1 MSKSKAEKT
10 RRKDRSRDGGTAA
23 LASHPTVT
31 TVRTLLKNKKER
43 RIFLLLTIPVL
54 LAQYFFWSWMGWS
67 AIIMVP

>member
-1 MSKSKAEKT
+1 MSKSKAEKA
-10 RRKDRSRDGGTAA
+10 RRKDRSRDGNTTAF
-23 LASHPTVT
+23 ASHPIVT
-31 TVRTLLKNKKER
+31 GIRALLKNKKER

>member
-1 MSKSKAEKT
+1 MSKSKAAKG
-10 RRKDRSRDGGTAA
+10 RRKDRGREGGTAA
-23 LASHPTVT
+23 PVARPVVASI
-31 TVRTLLKNKKER
+31 RGLLENRKER